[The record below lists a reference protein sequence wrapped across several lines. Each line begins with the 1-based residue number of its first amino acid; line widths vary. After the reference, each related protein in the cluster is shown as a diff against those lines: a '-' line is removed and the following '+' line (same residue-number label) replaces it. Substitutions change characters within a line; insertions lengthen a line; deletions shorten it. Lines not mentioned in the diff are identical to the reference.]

1 MITIIPPEKQA
12 GLAGKRASNFSGQ
25 VNAYVTMPST
35 NGVSITNVTF
45 NPGARTYWHRHETG
59 QILQVISGRGLI
71 QLENEP
77 IHAIHAGDTIWIPA
91 GDRHWH
97 GASPDTTMTHTA
109 ISLGVTSWEEEV
121 TSAEYKAPAGRGN

>member
-12 GLAGKRASNFSGQ
+12 GLAGKRASQFSGQ

-45 NPGARTYWHRHETG
+45 SPGARTFWHTHETG

-71 QLENEP
+71 QLEGEP
-77 IHAIHAGDTIWIPA
+77 ARVIHAGDTVWIPA
-91 GDRHWH
+91 GERHWH

-109 ISLGVTSWEEEV
+109 ISLGVTSWQGEV
-121 TSAEYKAPAGRGN
+121 TDSDYNGPASRQG